1 MKKIDAV
8 MKIFYVDKRFIWKF
22 EDVHEEGLTI
32 IYDIFTCLEDLRKCA
47 YVFLSPD
54 VYGDDLSVYLED
66 VFESHHDDEYDE
78 FVDRTVAK
86 QPDLN
91 EEMDNEDII
100 ELCMN
105 LADAECER
113 YNIHGKWKEMGVDFK
128 VADTTLIVDLIG
140 ELVGK
145 DVSKIL
151 HKHSSYQILDDE
163 LREDLKAKLS
173 ETA

>member
-8 MKIFYVDKRFIWKF
+8 MKIFFVDKRFFWKF
-22 EDVHEEGLTI
+22 EDVYDEGLTS
-32 IYDIFTCLEDLRKCA
+32 IYDNFDCLEELRKCA

-54 VYGDDLSVYLED
+54 VFGDHLSENLEG
-66 VFESHHDDEYDE
+66 VFENDDEHDE
-78 FVDRTVAK
+78 FVNHILAE
-86 QPDLN
+86 QPDMN
-91 EEMDNEDII
+91 EEMDSEDII

-105 LADAECER
+105 LAEVECER

-128 VADTTLIVDLIG
+128 IADTTLIVDLIG

-145 DVSKIL
+145 DVSKTL
-151 HKHSSYQILDDE
+151 HNYSSYQILDDD

-173 ETA
+173 ETV